1 MLQRDYIMRLI
12 QEFMA
17 AVQKFLEKEE
27 GEDKD
32 LALRDL
38 YKQYVGD
45 YETIRNPSIDE
56 ALLYAREQWEDDQ
69 QQERLEML
77 AELYYAEGC
86 GKQAPLRNILLEKA
100 FQLFDYLSTHDKT
113 FNLGRQQKMTQI
125 RQILNTKATK

>member
-45 YETIRNPSIDE
+45 YVISP
-56 ALLYAREQWEDDQ
+56 
-69 QQERLEML
+69 
-77 AELYYAEGC
+77 
-86 GKQAPLRNILLEKA
+86 
-100 FQLFDYLSTHDKT
+100 
-113 FNLGRQQKMTQI
+113 
-125 RQILNTKATK
+125 

>member
-45 YETIRNPSIDE
+45 YETIRNLSIDE

-86 GKQAPLRNILLEKA
+86 GKQSPLRNIL
-100 FQLFDYLSTHDKT
+100 YT
-113 FNLGRQQKMTQI
+113 R
-125 RQILNTKATK
+125 

>member
-27 GEDKD
+27 GE
-32 LALRDL
+32 
-38 YKQYVGD
+38 YVGD
-45 YETIRNPSIDE
+45 YETIRNLSIDE

-100 FQLFDYLSTHDKT
+100 FRLFDYLSTHDKT

-125 RQILNTKATK
+125 RQILNTKAIK